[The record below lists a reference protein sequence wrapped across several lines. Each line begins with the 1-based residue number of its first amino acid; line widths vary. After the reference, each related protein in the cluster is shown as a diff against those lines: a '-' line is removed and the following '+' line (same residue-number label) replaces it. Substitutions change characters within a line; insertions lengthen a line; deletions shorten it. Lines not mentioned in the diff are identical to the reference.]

1 MSWMDTYADQIGSW
15 TLDYVPADVI
25 EAMGQSHM
33 LGIFFRLDSDPALHI
48 CMGINDIPVGIDGV
62 DEDGTVYLGA
72 GRLNGVPTLEVLVNG
87 QADSVEFALS
97 GIDPADAAPII
108 DELPEVRGKR
118 VHLSI
123 TTLDDYYQPIS
134 TLIPI
139 WTGIASHTSDG
150 SEPAGPTENPVMSVS
165 LAVVTGNGT
174 RSRPSGVLWS
184 AAHHRA
190 LYPTDAFCDGTARL
204 ARGVAPAWPDY

>member
-1 MSWMDTYADQIGSW
+1 MAWQDFIGSW
-15 TLDYVPADVI
+15 TLNYVPAAVVK
-25 EAMGQSHM
+25 AMGGSHV

-48 CMGINDIPVGIDGV
+48 WMGVNDIPSGIDGV

-72 GRLNGVPTLEVLVNG
+72 GKLLGVPSLEVLVNG
-87 QADSVEFALS
+87 QADSVEFFLS
-97 GIDPADAAPII
+97 GIDPTEAQKVI
-108 DELPEVRGKR
+108 DQLPEVRGSR

-123 TTLDDYYQPIS
+123 TTLDQYYQPMS
-134 TLIPI
+134 ALVPI
-139 WTGIASHTSDG
+139 WTGVASHP
-150 SEPAGPTENPVMSVS
+150 SESTEPVGPGQNRTTAIA

-190 LYPTDAFCDGTARL
+190 LHPTDAFCDGTARL